1 MLFLPILALFVI
13 ASGFVIRRSLQF
25 PANPNLDGLVNV
37 GGWFVKAAGVLFFCT
52 SLFNGMFFYAE
63 PGFKYHV
70 RTIFG
75 VEKMVSDTGYNT
87 HMFGNYNAWKNAMS
101 VQASASGNGEVAAEE
116 ESIRMSANLAPKA
129 LVFLDQVDARVSATA
144 RFELPSDQ
152 DAFLRL
158 ARQYRTPDNLLRT
171 ELVPAF
177 EETLGATAALM
188 SAEDYFQGGK
198 TEFNNEFQRQMEDGI
213 YLVRRIE
220 QQIETPQSRPGTAN
234 AALGENQ
241 EQFGDDTKTV
251 FVVQKLL
258 DSTGQPRRKEQSFT
272 KFGISV
278 TSARV
283 TDVNPNTKFKD
294 RMALRQQAAADRAIA
309 REQRIQE
316 EEQKLLAVARGE
328 REVAERQAAAK
339 VIQIERTTDAETEK
353 QLAITGAERGREAA
367 RIEQEKSEIMA
378 ETKKQ
383 LAIIAAEREREAAL
397 ITKEQS
403 QILLEKA
410 RIDAEAVQVAA
421 DAEAYAKKRILDADN
436 ALAQKLDAEVE
447 IQRLWADAF
456 ARRNVPTYVFG
467 GSGGGAPVGSD
478 DEASRLFQILTLQAA
493 ERLDYDRKIA
503 TE

>member
-1 MLFLPILALFVI
+1 MLALPILALFII
-13 ASGFVIRRSLQF
+13 AAGFVLRKQINF
-25 PANPNLDGLVNV
+25 PDKPNLDGTVNIAGWFIKV
-37 GGWFVKAAGVLFFCT
+37 GGVLMFVT
-52 SLFNGMFFYAE
+52 SVFNGMFFYAE

-70 RTIFG
+70 RTILG
-75 VEKMVSDTGYNT
+75 EEKMVSDTGYNM
-87 HMFGNYNAWKNAMS
+87 HLFGRYNAWKNAMS
-101 VQASASGNGEVAAEE
+101 VQASATGAGEITAE
-116 ESIRMSANLAPKA
+116 RDGAQMSANLAPKS
-129 LVFLDQVDARVSATA
+129 LVFLDQVDAFVSATS
-144 RFELPSDQ
+144 RFELPSDE

-158 ARQYRTPDNLLRT
+158 ARQYRTPENLLRT

-220 QQIETPQSRPGTAN
+220 TQVSSGQTRTGTAN
-234 AALGENQ
+234 AALGEDQ
-241 EQFGDDTKTV
+241 EEFGEDTKTV

-258 DSTGQPRRKEQSFT
+258 DETGQPRRKAQSFA

-353 QLAITGAERGREAA
+353 QLAIT
-367 RIEQEKSEIMA
+367 
-378 ETKKQ
+378 
-383 LAIIAAEREREAAL
+383 AAEREREAAR
-397 ITKEQS
+397 IAKEQS
-403 QILLEKA
+403 EILLEKA

-421 DAEAYAKKRILDADN
+421 DAEAYAKSQILAADN
-436 ALAQKLDAEVE
+436 ALAQKLDAEIE
-447 IQRLWADAF
+447 IQKLWADAF
-456 ARRNVPTYVFG
+456 SKRNVPQYVFG
-467 GSGGGAPVGSD
+467 SSAGEGGSPVGSD
-478 DEASRLFQILTLQAA
+478 DEAQRLFQILTLQAA
-493 ERLDYDRKIA
+493 ERLDYDRTI
-503 TE
+503 ENQ

>member
-1 MLFLPILALFVI
+1 MLFLPILGLFIIAAGFAL
-13 ASGFVIRRSLQF
+13 RRAF
-25 PANPNLDGLVNV
+25 DFREKKNLDGLVSV
-37 GGWFVKAAGVLFFCT
+37 AGLGLKAAGLMLFAVST
-52 SLFNGMFFYAE
+52 FNGMFFYAE
-63 PGFKYHV
+63 PGYKYHV
-70 RTIFG
+70 RTILG
-75 VEKMVSDTGYNT
+75 EEKMVSDTGYNT
-87 HMFGNYNAWKNAMS
+87 YLFGRYNAWKNAMS
-101 VQASASGNGEVAAEE
+101 VQASTSGQGDVRAERD
-116 ESIRMSANLAPKA
+116 SSQMSANLAPKS
-129 LVFLDQVDARVSATA
+129 LVFLDQVDALVSATA

-158 ARQYRTPDNLLRT
+158 ARQYRTPENLLRT

-177 EETLGATAALM
+177 EETLGANAALM

-220 QQIETPQSRPGTAN
+220 QQVPTDQNRTGSAN
-234 AALGENQ
+234 AALGTEQ
-241 EQFGDDTKTV
+241 EEFGEDTKTV

-258 DSTGQPRRKEQSFT
+258 DSTGQPRRKAQSFS
-272 KFGISV
+272 KFGITV

-283 TDVNPNTKFKD
+283 TDVNPNQKFKD

-328 REVAERQAAAK
+328 REVAERQASAK

-353 QLAITGAERGREAA
+353 QLAIT
-367 RIEQEKSEIMA
+367 
-378 ETKKQ
+378 
-383 LAIIAAEREREAAL
+383 AAEREREAAR
-397 ITKEQS
+397 IAKEQS
-403 QILLEKA
+403 EILLEKA

-421 DAEAYAKKRILDADN
+421 DAEAYAKRQILEADN

-456 ARRNVPTYVFG
+456 AKRNVPTYVFG
-467 GSGGGAPVGSD
+467 SGGGSDGGAPVGSD

-493 ERLDYDRKIA
+493 ERLDYDREIA
-503 TE
+503 EDKK